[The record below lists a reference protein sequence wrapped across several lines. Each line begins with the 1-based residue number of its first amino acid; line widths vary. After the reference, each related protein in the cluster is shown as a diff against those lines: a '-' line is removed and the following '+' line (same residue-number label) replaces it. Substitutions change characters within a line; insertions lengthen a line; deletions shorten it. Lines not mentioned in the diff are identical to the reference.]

1 MNTIN
6 YTGNS
11 TATNIAISDA
21 GFKYTLA
28 LINGKYKMI
37 IIYWLAKYK
46 SIMRYGELKRALG
59 SVSHKT
65 LSNTLKELEADSLI
79 IRKEYP
85 QIPPKVEYRL
95 SEHGN
100 SLIPLLDIM
109 CSWGNAHQKQQTSDN
124 SDIAC

>member
-6 YTGNS
+6 CSDNIS
-11 TATNIAISDA
+11 TPDININDA
-21 GFKYTLA
+21 GFKYTLS

-37 IIYWLAKYK
+37 IMYWLAKYK
-46 SIMRYGELKRALG
+46 SVMRYGELKRALG
-59 SVSHKT
+59 TVSHKT
-65 LSNTLKELEADSLI
+65 LSSTLKELEADSLI